1 MAQGVICRVSK
12 VVPLCRNWEAVYM
25 DGKHL
30 PAPAR
35 RDSMVKGQN
44 VLFFE
49 TNARGVTGTYPFKG
63 LDMRGAV
70 VDPSLYDLDE
80 APINSR
86 HEIDSPLLT

>member
-25 DGKHL
+25 EGKNL

-35 RDSMVKGQN
+35 RDSILKGQT

-49 TNARGVTGTYPFKG
+49 VNARGLNGTYLFKG
-63 LDMRGAV
+63 LDMRGSI
-70 VDPSLYDLDE
+70 VDPSMYDLDE

-86 HEIDSPLLT
+86 HEVEAPLLT